1 MAMHSTTL
9 TRCLR
14 TTPLS
19 LFRQQMPKQPRQ
31 LSLLS
36 ANTTRA
42 YSTNPSPPQENDE
55 SEKPAEKEAAADGDK
70 NNNNSTEK
78 TTTTSSST
86 NTETSPAHD
95 LVSEAQTRTERTKQ
109 LLDSLRIKSPMSG
122 SGNSNP
128 PTNLKQSL
136 KGLTKG
142 LRELNAKPKDPVLA
156 RDFTKSIV
164 PEFETKKPDE
174 QQSPSL
180 RTVANRISPIL
191 DRKPKPMIKTV
202 PLKLGPKL
210 GRQIMVQND
219 RGMDCASAIRTLEV
233 SCRSNN
239 LRRQEQNQR
248 FHVRRGQARKN
259 LRIQRWRKLFK
270 VSFLATVR
278 KIDRM
283 RDQGW

>member
-1 MAMHSTTL
+1 
-9 TRCLR
+9 
-14 TTPLS
+14 
-19 LFRQQMPKQPRQ
+19 MPKQPQQ
-31 LSLLS
+31 LSWWS

-42 YSTNPSPPQENDE
+42 YSTNPSSPQENDG
-55 SEKPAEKEAAADGDK
+55 SEKPAEKEAADGDN
-70 NNNNSTEK
+70 NNNNSSE
-78 TTTTSSST
+78 TTTTTTTTSST
-86 NTETSPAHD
+86 NTETSQAHD
-95 LVSEAQTRTERTKQ
+95 LVSEAQKRAERTKQ
-109 LLDSLRIKSPMSG
+109 LLDSLRIKSPISASG
-122 SGNSNP
+122 TSNP
-128 PTNLKQSL
+128 PTNLKKSL

-142 LRELNAKPKDPVLA
+142 LRELNAKPNDPVLA

-164 PEFETKKPDE
+164 PEIETKQADE
-174 QQSPSL
+174 QASSL

-202 PLKLGPKL
+202 PMKLGPKL

-239 LRRQEQNQR
+239 LRRQEANQR

-270 VSFLATVR
+270 VSFLATVK